1 MSTPTATPV
10 HDPLA
15 PLARAALRI
24 AAASIVGLVGVQ
36 AWQVIARYVLND
48 SPGWT
53 EPVAVLLLCSA
64 MSFGAA
70 AGVHA
75 RAHFGF
81 FLLAQAARPGLR
93 RVLAAISH
101 GVVLAIGAVLAFWSA
116 RLLLDGLDIRLAG
129 APLPQSVNFAPL
141 LCGSALMCVFALQA
155 LVQELLGPAPGVRD

>member
-53 EPVAVLLLCSA
+53 EPVAVLLL
-64 MSFGAA
+64 
-70 AGVHA
+70 
-75 RAHFGF
+75 
-81 FLLAQAARPGLR
+81 
-93 RVLAAISH
+93 
-101 GVVLAIGAVLAFWSA
+101 
-116 RLLLDGLDIRLAG
+116 
-129 APLPQSVNFAPL
+129 
-141 LCGSALMCVFALQA
+141 
-155 LVQELLGPAPGVRD
+155 